1 MSKKVAHKKK
11 YRGNKKHDQNKKKK
25 ISSIAKLP
33 SSSEEYSS
41 NWQKLS
47 GQISQNSTK
56 KHPEKKR
63 PMKKKEKEVQESK
76 PDIWFDDVDVELLD
90 PEDRPDNPPEVND
103 EARPFMNRG
112 GKISLVKEKSFEGL
126 TKVVG
131 IDCEMVGV
139 GFQGSRSVL
148 ARVSIV
154 NIFGKTMYDKFV
166 KPMEKVT
173 DYRTAVSGIRPSDIV
188 DGEEFKVVQKEV
200 ASILD
205 NRILVGHALKHDLK
219 VLFLG
224 HSKQQIRDTSLYK
237 PFRELFNGRTPS
249 LKKLTAKLL
258 SVSVQEGEHSP
269 VEDARAAVRLYT
281 MFRTEWEKSL
291 KKVKP
296 KKGKCKASSG
306 PKSTCGHRSTYVDSD
321 SETED

>member
-103 EARPFMNRG
+103 EARPFMNRS

-173 DYRTAVSGIRPSDIV
+173 DYRTTVSGIRPSDVV

-224 HSKQQIRDTSLYK
+224 HSEQQIRDTSLYK

-296 KKGKCKASSG
+296 KKRQMQGFFRAQEHLWSS
-306 PKSTCGHRSTYVDSD
+306 
-321 SETED
+321 